1 MRTREA
7 TYTDYGFKKGEEKQ
21 LKQYC
26 LDLELPDKLLLL
38 QCAHECNPSSENNCR
53 AERSV
58 VIDDLVYLKNE
69 QAVCDSLQVAEKFGK
84 RHSDVI
90 RAIENLLANDSTQ
103 NCVQCIKPSKYK
115 DASGKYNKKYLLN
128 KDGFVFLA
136 FGFTGKE
143 ADAWKWK
150 YIDAFNRM
158 ERLVYEKNTAAYQI
172 ADQEERTTR
181 RAETDVIKEFV
192 EYARMQGSTHA
203 DHYYSNYTR
212 LAYKSVGITDKTTA
226 AGSQLDDLSLVE
238 HLIAH
243 TLRTGMAAGRNY
255 KDIYQDCK
263 NRLEAMRYLQ
273 CTA

>member
-1 MRTREA
+1 MLRFFICSPITVQL
-7 TYTDYGFKKGEEKQ
+7 FPKQNLKK
-21 LKQYC
+21 
-26 LDLELPDKLLLL
+26 LEVLAYIARK
-38 QCAHECNPSSENNCR
+38 NNCR

-143 ADAWKWK
+143 VDAWKWK

-172 ADQEERTTR
+172 ADQEERITR

-192 EYARMQGSTHA
+192 EYARAQGSTHA

-226 AGSQLDDLSLVE
+226 AGSQLDDLALVE
-238 HLIAH
+238 HLITH
-243 TLRTGMAAGRNY
+243 TLRTGMVAGHNY